1 MYFASP
7 EKEGVKRNIII
18 FIFISFFLLLIDTY
32 DRKYFRFI
40 KSAINDTIIYSAL
53 ILKYPFKKIVS
64 VSQGVSEIFDND
76 VDVEEVN
83 KLKNKLKTLKNQNES
98 LNFQLKKLQTIVNE
112 EQYDYN
118 FINSKVIL
126 YKKNLLSNT
135 ILLSKGSEHGVEP
148 GDPVVRENRLVGKI
162 IDTNFVTSKAILL
175 TNIRSRIP
183 VSVGEK
189 GYKAILVGNPNV
201 EGGLSL
207 EFLPRQAKLKN
218 GDKIFTSS
226 IDKIVPPGILV
237 GKLKI
242 VTKVPQDP
250 NMNFGRGKGAK
261 PTIRNTNII
270 KMSIDLAFE
279 INQLDY
285 VTIMSLKKWLAFYID
300 IYHL

>member
-32 DRKYFRFI
+32 DRKYFRFV
-40 KSAINDTIIYSAL
+40 KSAINDTAIYSAL
-53 ILKYPFKKIVS
+53 ILKYPFKKIAS
-64 VSQGVSEIFDND
+64 ISQGVSEMFDD
-76 VDVEEVN
+76 DIDVEEVN
-83 KLKNKLKTLKNQNES
+83 KLQNELKSLKNQNDS

-112 EQYDYN
+112 EQYDHN

-126 YKKNLLSNT
+126 YKKNLLSNS
-135 ILLSKGSEHGVEP
+135 ILLSKGKLHGVEP

-162 IDTNFVTSKAILL
+162 IDVNYGTSKAILL

-183 VSVGEK
+183 VSVGEN

-201 EGGLSL
+201 DGGISL

-226 IDKIVPPGILV
+226 IDKIIPPGILV
-237 GKLKI
+237 GQLKI
-242 VTKVPQDP
+242 VTKKLQDP
-250 NMNFGRGKGAK
+250 NMNFGRGKGARPINK
-261 PTIRNTNII
+261 NKDII
-270 KMSIDLAFE
+270 KLSIDLAFE

-285 VTIMSLKKWLAFYID
+285 VTIMSLKK
-300 IYHL
+300 

>member
-1 MYFASP
+1 M
-7 EKEGVKRNIII
+7 
-18 FIFISFFLLLIDTY
+18 
-32 DRKYFRFI
+32 
-40 KSAINDTIIYSAL
+40 
-53 ILKYPFKKIVS
+53 
-64 VSQGVSEIFDND
+64 
-76 VDVEEVN
+76 
-83 KLKNKLKTLKNQNES
+83 
-98 LNFQLKKLQTIVNE
+98 
-112 EQYDYN
+112 
-118 FINSKVIL
+118 

-201 EGGLSL
+201 EGGISL
-207 EFLPRQAKLKN
+207 EFLPKQAKLKN

-285 VTIMSLKKWLAFYID
+285 VTIMSLKK
-300 IYHL
+300 

>member
-83 KLKNKLKTLKNQNES
+83 KLKNELKTLKNQNES

-201 EGGLSL
+201 EGGISL
-207 EFLPRQAKLKN
+207 EFLPKQAKLKN

-226 IDKIVPPGILV
+226 IDKIL
-237 GKLKI
+237 
-242 VTKVPQDP
+242 
-250 NMNFGRGKGAK
+250 
-261 PTIRNTNII
+261 
-270 KMSIDLAFE
+270 
-279 INQLDY
+279 
-285 VTIMSLKKWLAFYID
+285 SLIH
-300 IYHL
+300 I

>member
-201 EGGLSL
+201 EGGISL
-207 EFLPRQAKLKN
+207 EFLPKQAKLKN

-237 GKLKI
+237 GKLNI

-250 NMNFGRGKGAK
+250 NMNFGRGKGVK

-285 VTIMSLKKWLAFYID
+285 VTIMSLKK
-300 IYHL
+300 

>member
-148 GDPVVRENRLVGKI
+148 GDPVIRENRLVGKI

-207 EFLPRQAKLKN
+207 EFLPKQAKLKN

-250 NMNFGRGKGAK
+250 NMNFGRGKGVK

-285 VTIMSLKKWLAFYID
+285 VTIMSLKK
-300 IYHL
+300 

>member
-201 EGGLSL
+201 EGGISL
-207 EFLPRQAKLKN
+207 EFLPKQAKLKN

-250 NMNFGRGKGAK
+250 NMNFGRGKGVK

-285 VTIMSLKKWLAFYID
+285 VTIMSLKK
-300 IYHL
+300 

>member
-53 ILKYPFKKIVS
+53 ILKYPFKTIVS
-64 VSQGVSEIFDND
+64 ISQSVSEIFDND

-201 EGGLSL
+201 EGGISL
-207 EFLPRQAKLKN
+207 EFLPKQAKLKN

-250 NMNFGRGKGAK
+250 NMNFGRGKGVK

-285 VTIMSLKKWLAFYID
+285 VTIMSLKK
-300 IYHL
+300 